1 MAAPLRVTA
10 TDSARALLGEIAERH
25 GPVLIHQ
32 SGGCCDGSSPMIY
45 PRDEFRIGERDM
57 LIGEIGDIPVYI
69 GSAQFAAWKHTQLVL
84 DAVDGRGGMFS
95 LDNGT
100 ERRLLVRSRAFDDKE
115 LGMIDKA
122 DTLRQMH
129 HDIARDPLSLIHI

>member
-1 MAAPLRVTA
+1 
-10 TDSARALLGEIAERH
+10 
-25 GPVLIHQ
+25 
-32 SGGCCDGSSPMIY
+32 
-45 PRDEFRIGERDM
+45 
-57 LIGEIGDIPVYI
+57 
-69 GSAQFAAWKHTQLVL
+69 
-84 DAVDGRGGMFS
+84 MFS

-129 HDIARDPLSLIHI
+129 HDIARDPDAFWLNQARRLDWESFPTRANIWIPVATTPPSFSKGTSRARGEPSLTANCIRKSVVSPMC